1 MRAYYELETTINSLS
16 PKQAISGIDTLSL
29 DPSIKT
35 YTDAIFKSNL
45 RVDTFDTFVSI
56 AFLLYA

>member
-1 MRAYYELETTINSLS
+1 MNSLS

-35 YTDAIFKSNL
+35 YIDAIFISNL
-45 RVDTFDTFVSI
+45 CVDTFDTFVTI